1 MADDTIRRR
10 VLVEGRVQGVFFR
23 DTCRRQASAHGVAGW
38 ARNTADGRVEVVVE
52 GPRQAVAR
60 MVDWCRTGPSQADV
74 SHTEVHEEQPEGLR
88 GFSIR

>member
-23 DTCRRQASAHGVAGW
+23 DTCRRQASVHGVAGW

-52 GPRQAVAR
+52 GPASGVAR
-60 MVDWCRTGPSQADV
+60 MVEWCRTGPFRADV
-74 SHTEVHEEQPEGLR
+74 QHAEVHEEQPEGLT